1 VADMVYFPF
10 TVFLVV
16 EFFVDSST

>member
-1 VADMVYFPF
+1 MVYFPF